1 MSKCMPNRFWMREM
15 HEELWAVETAES
27 QCQDVGALFGVA
39 LPPRK
44 IRSQIV
50 LDSTLHNFFA

>member
-1 MSKCMPNRFWMREM
+1 MREM